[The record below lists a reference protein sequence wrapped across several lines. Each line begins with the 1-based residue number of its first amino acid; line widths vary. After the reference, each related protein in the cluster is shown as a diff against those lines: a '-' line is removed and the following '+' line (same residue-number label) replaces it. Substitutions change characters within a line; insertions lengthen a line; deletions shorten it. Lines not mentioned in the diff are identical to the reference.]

1 MTAARQRFDSL
12 TGLRFLL
19 AVWIAYF
26 HVGHMYDHD
35 GFGAL
40 PYLEL
45 GVARVDVFFVL
56 SGFVLTHIYWSN
68 RQRPFAFGEFMVARI
83 ARIYPLYLLSLGMI
97 LGYLVLG
104 ALIGREGVF
113 DGYTP
118 AGLVANLT
126 MTQSV
131 GFPGVT
137 SWNFPAWAI
146 SAEFAGYLL
155 FPFFIW
161 VATRMS
167 KYRVLFFGLC
177 ILNVFVVD
185 QLHGYFLGRELSSS
199 TIAWGALRGAVV
211 MLAGVGARVAFED
224 FNVSSFRAGIY
235 AVLGAVCAL
244 LAAVNHIGTVFVAL
258 GGSLMIMGLA
268 RIDAHG
274 KSTTLSRPSMCVLG
288 NWSYAIFILH
298 VPIYIIMKN
307 GLDIL
312 GIGLEVNALT
322 SLAFTLVVVA
332 VSWPV
337 HRLIEE
343 PCRKVIRNGFEGR
356 RRQKVAPQDA
366 SAPSA

>member
-1 MTAARQRFDSL
+1 MNATRQRFDSL

-19 AVWIAYF
+19 AVWIAFF

-68 RQRPFAFGEFMVARI
+68 RQRPFAFGDFMIARI
-83 ARIYPLYLLSLGMI
+83 ARIYPLYLLSLGVI
-97 LGYLVLG
+97 IGYLVLG
-104 ALIGREGVF
+104 LLIGRSDSF

-126 MTQSV
+126 MLQSV
-131 GFPGVT
+131 GLPGVT

-155 FPFFIW
+155 FPLFIW
-161 VATRMS
+161 LATKMAKFRT
-167 KYRVLFFGLC
+167 LFFAFT
-177 ILNVFVVD
+177 ILNVFLVD
-185 QLHGYFLGRELSSS
+185 QLHGYFLGRDLSSS
-199 TIAWGALRGAVV
+199 TIVLGALRGAVV

-224 FNVSSFRAGIY
+224 FQMSSFRAGIY
-235 AVLGAVCAL
+235 AILGAVCAVF
-244 LAAVNHIGTVFVAL
+244 AAVNHIGTAFVAL
-258 GGSLMIMGLA
+258 GGSLIIMGLA

-288 NWSYAIFILH
+288 GWSYAIFILH
-298 VPIYIIMKN
+298 VPIFIILKN

-312 GIGLEVNALT
+312 GIGLEVNMLT
-322 SLAFTLVVVA
+322 STAFTLVAIA

-343 PCRKVIRNGFEGR
+343 PCRKLIRDGWEKRPR
-356 RRQKVAPQDA
+356 RGKDA
-366 SAPSA
+366 QAA